1 MKHFKKVIA
10 LVIMTIILLALI
22 LGPLNPENANKNNS
36 NVEDENPAPFTTL
49 FEIDGEVNFEATTT
63 NGPANEVTIAVNPT
77 DPNNMIVGA
86 KDYTLGPQ
94 GNGYKVWSGYYW
106 TKDGG
111 KTWGN
116 NLMGYPNIDNSILGV
131 YDAISD
137 PVVGFDANGNA
148 YYSGLMYKSSS
159 ELVPDLP
166 RPWVAN
172 NGIYMAKSMDGGETY
187 SQISFVIQSP
197 TGVVFHDKQWFTI
210 DPNNGNI
217 YVTWTRFQGV
227 QGRVVFARSTDGGLT
242 WSLPKDISRTFD
254 IPRQTQGSI
263 PGVGP
268 DGTVYVIWIDY
279 QEMSLMLSSSS
290 DHGENWPTF
299 AEPITG
305 VNPVSN
311 YMGDN
316 EYRTPTIPS
325 MAVDQ
330 SDGNTSGNIYIVWND
345 DRNENADILLVR
357 SEDGGNTWS
366 QPLQVNDDPENSTA
380 DQFFPFV
387 DVSPLG
393 DVHVVFYD
401 KREDPDNYLIDVYYA
416 HSTDGVEFD
425 PNWKITSNASDPQ
438 YSYHQSGSVFI
449 GDYIGVDSNENY
461 AYAVWAD
468 TRKEEAD
475 AFTAIIVGDI
485 EKIEL

>member
-1 MKHFKKVIA
+1 
-10 LVIMTIILLALI
+10 
-22 LGPLNPENANKNNS
+22 
-36 NVEDENPAPFTTL
+36 
-49 FEIDGEVNFEATTT
+49 
-63 NGPANEVTIAVNPT
+63 
-77 DPNNMIVGA
+77 
-86 KDYTLGPQ
+86 
-94 GNGYKVWSGYYW
+94 
-106 TKDGG
+106 
-111 KTWGN
+111 
-116 NLMGYPNIDNSILGV
+116 
-131 YDAISD
+131 
-137 PVVGFDANGNA
+137 
-148 YYSGLMYKSSS
+148 
-159 ELVPDLP
+159 
-166 RPWVAN
+166 
-172 NGIYMAKSMDGGETY
+172 
-187 SQISFVIQSP
+187 
-197 TGVVFHDKQWFTI
+197 
-210 DPNNGNI
+210 
-217 YVTWTRFQGV
+217 
-227 QGRVVFARSTDGGLT
+227 
-242 WSLPKDISRTFD
+242 
-254 IPRQTQGSI
+254 
-263 PGVGP
+263 
-268 DGTVYVIWIDY
+268 
-279 QEMSLMLSSSS
+279 
-290 DHGENWPTF
+290 
-299 AEPITG
+299 
-305 VNPVSN
+305 
-311 YMGDN
+311 MGDN
-316 EYRTPTIPS
+316 EYRTPRIPS

-366 QPLQVNDDPENSTA
+366 QPLQVNDDAENSTA